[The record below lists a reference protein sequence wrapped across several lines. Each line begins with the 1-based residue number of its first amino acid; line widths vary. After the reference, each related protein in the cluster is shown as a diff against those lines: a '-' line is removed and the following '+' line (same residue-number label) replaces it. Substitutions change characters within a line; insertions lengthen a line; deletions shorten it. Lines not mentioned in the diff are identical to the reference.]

1 MRIKLLKN
9 DHPLGKKGADVEVSG
24 PMARYLI
31 RCGVAVSVTEDK
43 NFKVNLETKDEKPPI
58 KKRKPRKKK

>member
-1 MRIKLLKN
+1 MKIKLLKN
-9 DHPLGKKGADVEVSG
+9 HELGERGTVIEVSEDR
-24 PMARYLI
+24 ANYLI
-31 RCGVAVSVTEDK
+31 RCGVAGEDK